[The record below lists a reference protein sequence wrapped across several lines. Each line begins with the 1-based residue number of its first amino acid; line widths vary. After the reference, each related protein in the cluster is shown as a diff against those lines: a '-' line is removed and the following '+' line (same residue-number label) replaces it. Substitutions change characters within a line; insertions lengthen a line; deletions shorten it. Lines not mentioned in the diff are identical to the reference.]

1 MAFESLSD
9 KLTGVIK
16 KIRGQSK
23 LTEKNMEDMLRE
35 IRVALLESDVNF
47 KVVKSFI
54 ADVKEKALGQDVYNK
69 VNPSQMIVKI
79 VHDEIQELLG
89 EEQEGIAFEKPL
101 TIIMMVGLQGTGK
114 TTTAGKL
121 GYFFQNKQ
129 NKKTMVAACDIYR
142 PGAIDQLKA
151 VAGNAGIGS
160 YQEWVLRKPARL

>member
-9 KLTGVIK
+9 KLSGVFK

-54 ADVKEKALGQDVYNK
+54 NDVKEKAIGQDVYSK

-89 EEQEGIAFEKPL
+89 NEQEGIKFEKPL
-101 TIIMMVGLQGTGK
+101 TVIMMVGLQGTGK
-114 TTTAGKL
+114 PRPRVNLAITSRINSARRPSWPPATSTAL
-121 GYFFQNKQ
+121 
-129 NKKTMVAACDIYR
+129 
-142 PGAIDQLKA
+142 
-151 VAGNAGIGS
+151 
-160 YQEWVLRKPARL
+160 ARSTS